1 MAAAGDR
8 GRRAA
13 TALDVRTLLRAAQ
26 CGQPPEWP
34 PTLVQQLLNAVR
46 RRTPC
51 LDSASLLGG
60 TAPNRPACAGALG
73 NWQIVE
79 GEYRRDAAYT
89 IRNQAALSLTVQLVK
104 YLPQSMVRP

>member
-34 PTLVQQLLNAVR
+34 PTLMQQLLNAVR
-46 RRTPC
+46 RYTLCVDPLC
-51 LDSASLLGG
+51 LLSG
-60 TAPNRPACAGALG
+60 TAPNRLACAGELG
-73 NWQIVE
+73 KRQIVE
-79 GEYRRDAAYT
+79 GEYRRDTSYA

-104 YLPQSMVRP
+104 YLPQSMVRQ